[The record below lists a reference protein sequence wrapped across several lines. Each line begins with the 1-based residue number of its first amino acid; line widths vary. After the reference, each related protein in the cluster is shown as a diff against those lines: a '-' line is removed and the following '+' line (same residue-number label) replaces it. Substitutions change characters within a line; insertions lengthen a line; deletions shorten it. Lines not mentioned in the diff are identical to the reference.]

1 MPLRVLHC
9 PNLVGGHAPGL
20 AAAERELG
28 VNSWTLAL
36 EPSPYG
42 YPADEV
48 VWDGGDGRVV
58 REFKRLR
65 LLPRV
70 LRDFDVIH
78 FNFGSTLMPGRL
90 AQEGLPAERAQSL
103 RMRALGAY
111 WGLLQQLDLP
121 LLARAGKA
129 IFVTFQGDD
138 ARQGDVAVPRLPVD
152 VAAELEQGYYSPA
165 SDANKRRRIARFDR
179 YASGIYA
186 LNPDLL
192 RVLPARARFIP
203 YANVDP
209 RKWEP
214 AAPRAGDSRP
224 RVLHAPTNRGI
235 KGTRFVVDA
244 VARLQAE
251 GIGFE
256 LELVTGRTRDE
267 LRSLYESADV
277 VVDQLLLGW
286 YGGLAVEAM
295 ALELPVVAFLREDDL
310 EFVPAEM
317 RAEIP
322 VVRAEPRTIYE
333 VLRQLLTERRNELD
347 ELGRRSR
354 DYVLRW
360 HDPAQIA
367 SELVPE
373 YESAVAEC
381 RAAG

>member
-9 PNLVGGHAPGL
+9 PTLVGGHASGL
-20 AAAERELG
+20 AAVERELG
-28 VNSWTLAL
+28 VDSWTLAL

-42 YPADEV
+42 YAADEV
-48 VWDGGDGRVV
+48 AWDGGDGRVV
-58 REFKRLR
+58 RELKHLR

-70 LRDFDVIH
+70 LRDFDVVH

-90 AQEGLPAERAQSL
+90 AREGLPAERARSL

-129 IFVTFQGDD
+129 IFVTSQGDD
-138 ARQGDVAVPRLPVD
+138 ARQGDVATPRFPHNG
-152 VAAELEQGYYSPA
+152 AAELEPGYYSPE
-165 SDANKRRRIARFDR
+165 SDENKRRRIARFDR

-192 RVLPARARFIP
+192 RVLPARARFVP
-203 YANVDP
+203 YASLDP
-209 RKWEP
+209 RKWKP
-214 AAPRAGDSRP
+214 GAPRASDPRP

-235 KGTRFVVDA
+235 KGTRFLAEA
-244 VARLQAE
+244 VADLQAE
-251 GIGFE
+251 GFDFE
-256 LELVTGRTRDE
+256 FELVTGRTRAE
-267 LRSLYESADV
+267 LRPLYESADV

-295 ALELPVVAFLREDDL
+295 ALERPVVAYIREDDL
-310 EFVPAEM
+310 SFVPAEM

-322 VVRAEPRTIYE
+322 VVRAEPHTIHE
-333 VLRQLLTERRNELD
+333 VLKQLLTERRGELA
-347 ELGRRSR
+347 ELGRRGR
-354 DYVLRW
+354 DYVCRW

-367 SELVPE
+367 RKLVPE
-373 YESAVAEC
+373 YEAAVAE
-381 RAAG
+381 RRR

>member
-9 PNLVGGHAPGL
+9 PALVGGHAPGL

-28 VNSWTLAL
+28 VDSWTLAL

-42 YPADEV
+42 YPSDEV

-58 REFKRLR
+58 RELKRLR

-70 LRDFDVIH
+70 LRDFDVVH

-90 AQEGLPAERAQSL
+90 ARERLPADRARSL
-103 RMRALGAY
+103 RMRALGTY
-111 WGLLQQLDLP
+111 WWLLQQLDLP

-138 ARQGDVAVPRLPVD
+138 ARQGDVAMPRFPENLD
-152 VAAELEQGYYSPA
+152 AELEPGYYSPP

-192 RVLPARARFIP
+192 RVLPARGRFLP
-203 YANVDP
+203 YAHLDS

-214 AAPRAGDSRP
+214 AAPAGSGSRL

-235 KGTRFVVDA
+235 KGTRFLIEA
-244 VARLQAE
+244 VARLQRE
-251 GIGFE
+251 GVDFE
-256 LELVTGRTRDE
+256 FELVTGRTQAE
-267 LRSLYESADV
+267 LRSLYQSADV

-295 ALELPVVAFLREDDL
+295 ALERPVIAYIREDDL
-310 EFVPAEM
+310 SFVPAEM

-322 VVRAEPRTIYE
+322 VVRAEPRTIHA
-333 VLRQLLTERRNELD
+333 VLRQLLTKRPGELA
-347 ELGRRSR
+347 ELGRRGR
-354 DYVLRW
+354 DYVRRW

-373 YESAVAEC
+373 YEAAVAE
-381 RAAG
+381 RRT

>member
-9 PNLVGGHAPGL
+9 PALVGGHAPTL

-28 VNSWTLAL
+28 VDSWTLAL

-48 VWDGGDGRVV
+48 VWDGGDGRVA
-58 REFKRLR
+58 RELKRLR

-70 LRDFDVIH
+70 LRDFDVVH

-90 AQEGLPAERAQSL
+90 AQEGLPVERARSL

-111 WGLLQQLDLP
+111 WGLVQQLDLP
-121 LLARAGKA
+121 LLSRAGKA

-138 ARQGDVAVPRLPVD
+138 ARQGDVAMARFPENVG
-152 VAAELEQGYYSPA
+152 AELEPGYYSPA

-179 YASGIYA
+179 YASGIFA

-192 RVLPARARFIP
+192 RVLPARARFVP

-209 RKWEP
+209 QKWEP
-214 AAPRAGDSRP
+214 AAPAGSGSRP

-235 KGTRFVVDA
+235 KGTRFLTEA

-251 GIGFE
+251 GVDFEFE
-256 LELVTGRTRDE
+256 LVSGRTQTE
-267 LRSLYESADV
+267 LRSLYQSADV

-295 ALELPVVAFLREDDL
+295 ALERPVVAYLREEDL
-310 EFVPAEM
+310 SFVPVEM
-317 RAEIP
+317 RTEIP
-322 VVRAEPRTIYE
+322 VVRAEPGTIHE
-333 VLRQLLTERRNELD
+333 VLRQLLTDRRGELA
-347 ELGRRSR
+347 ELGRRGR
-354 DYVLRW
+354 DYVRRW

-367 SELVPE
+367 SELVPD
-373 YESAVAEC
+373 YEAAVAK
-381 RAAG
+381 RRR